1 MLYFCK
7 NSINVIFKDS
17 ESVSTGG
24 GVKGR
29 KPLVQGDT
37 SSAAPTLAGEG
48 DDKRTANATTSEG
61 GTEDGSAAGNVSG
74 SSSSSLKEDACRH
87 PDNLSMFTTEN
98 LAAYDSTTTENK
110 SVKFTAS
117 HHNKYSISSTTTS
130 VDIVHDNG
138 DNGGGTT
145 GGNGVTGRTTSYIK
159 APFSTPVP
167 AMVTPHATP
176 PVTSDNTDKEAG
188 SKYCNEKITLP
199 QGIRRTLNNLNVFDF
214 LAHGFNFCNLK
225 DIFAKL

>member
-1 MLYFCK
+1 M
-7 NSINVIFKDS
+7 
-17 ESVSTGG
+17 
-24 GVKGR
+24 
-29 KPLVQGDT
+29 QGDT
-37 SSAAPTLAGEG
+37 SNTAPPTLAGEER
-48 DDKRTANATTSEG
+48 DKRTANTTSEC
-61 GTEDGSAAGNVSG
+61 GTGDGSAAGNVSG

-87 PDNLSMFTTEN
+87 QDNLSMFTTEN

-110 SVKFTAS
+110 SVKFTKS

-145 GGNGVTGRTTSYIK
+145 VGGNGVTGRTTSYIK

-176 PVTSDNTDKEAG
+176 PVTTSDNTDKEAG
-188 SKYCNEKITLP
+188 SKYCNKKITLP
-199 QGIRRTLNNLNVFDF
+199 QGIQEDTQQFK
-214 LAHGFNFCNLK
+214 C
-225 DIFAKL
+225 I